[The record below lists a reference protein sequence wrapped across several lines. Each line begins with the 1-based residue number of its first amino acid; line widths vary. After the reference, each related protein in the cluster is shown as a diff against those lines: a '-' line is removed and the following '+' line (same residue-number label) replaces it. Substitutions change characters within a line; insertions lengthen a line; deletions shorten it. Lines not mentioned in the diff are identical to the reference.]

1 MKPVLIAFHLFMIIF
16 YIGVGGSLLFTGYF
30 PELDGMAR
38 SILGGVLIAFAG
50 YRCFFLYKK
59 LTASG

>member
-1 MKPVLIAFHLFMIIF
+1 MIIF
-16 YIGVGGSLLFTGYF
+16 YLGVGGSLIFTHYF

-38 SILGGVLIAFAG
+38 IMVGAVLIAFAV
-50 YRCFFLYKK
+50 YRSFFLYKK